1 MVADVRSGKATV
13 TSALTRLLRLQQI
26 ASGFLPAE
34 NDEDGTTNLQ
44 QINTGKQELLADL
57 LEGLPA
63 CDRCPDP
70 GRRHWVRPSALGQ
83 AGGTRIVVM
92 SERPWEVTGAGQATR
107 SFSLLEFFAPFGEN
121 KKRGVADSKKGGSG
135 QQKGG

>member
-1 MVADVRSGKATV
+1 LPSGSGPATFWTCRQRWMLYRDMVADVRSGKATV

-57 LEGLPA
+57 LEDLPA

-92 SERPWEVTGAGQATR
+92 SERPWEVKAHDPLFDQLEGA
-107 SFSLLEFFAPFGEN
+107 
-121 KKRGVADSKKGGSG
+121 
-135 QQKGG
+135 